1 MFSVF
6 FTDGPV
12 TDFASAKATETWR
25 YPAFFHALLDAGV
38 YPPCSAFE
46 TWFVSAALDDDAFD
60 RIAAALP
67 AAAPRRT
74 PPKPRTRPG
83 TESAMTEKTIVH
95 VMRHGEVH
103 NPDKILYGR
112 LPDYH
117 LSEKGRAQAQAV
129 ADWLADRDINY
140 VVASPLERAQETAAP
155 IAERHGL
162 PIDTD
167 DELIESRNIFQGQK
181 VSPGDGALRD
191 PRNWWHLR
199 NPRTP
204 SWGEPYEEIAERM
217 TAALHRARIKAAG
230 HEAVCVSHQLPVETL
245 RRAMTGKPLHHFP
258 TRRLC
263 NLASL
268 TSFYFHGDS
277 YVGWGYSELAG
288 Q

>member
-6 FTDGPV
+6 FTDAPV
-12 TDFASAKATETWR
+12 TDFASAKASETWR

-46 TWFVSAALDDDAFD
+46 TWFVSAALDDAAFD

-67 AAAPRRT
+67 ARGARR
-74 PPKPRTRPG
+74 RCTRPNG
-83 TESAMTEKTIVH
+83 
-95 VMRHGEVH
+95 RHDREDDRARDAARRGAQ
-103 NPDKILYGR
+103 PGQDPLRPAAR
-112 LPDYH
+112 LPPVG
-117 LSEKGRAQAQAV
+117 KGRAQAQAV
-129 ADWLADRDINY
+129 ADWLADRDIVY

-162 PIDTD
+162 PVDTD
-167 DELIESRNIFQGQK
+167 DDLIESANIFQGQK